1 MTGDHMRTIATV
13 NAVEPFALDLTWS
26 DGSKA
31 TVDLSSD
38 VVRHPFTS
46 LGDPTFF
53 GQVALGEWGHS
64 VEWPDGTD
72 IGAPSLWRDTLT
84 LTGRDD
90 ARQFLDWRMRN
101 ALSLSGAAEAL
112 GLSRRQVACYS
123 NGDKPVPKAI
133 LLALKGW
140 EALQAA

>member
-1 MTGDHMRTIATV
+1 MRSIT
-13 NAVEPFALDLTWS
+13 AVVAVPPYSLDLTWS
-26 DGSKA
+26 DGTRA
-31 TVDLSSD
+31 TVDLSETVTSP
-38 VVRHPFTS
+38 PFKALS
-46 LGDPTFF
+46 NVELF
-53 GQVALGEWGHS
+53 GRVAVEDWGHG

-72 IGAPSLWRDTLT
+72 IGADSLWRDTLT